1 MMAKPEISRGDPRE
15 IVIGLA
21 MRPRFPYPE
30 FPQKTLHPAV
40 AFWHWRMNIVHDQEL
55 SELRLKLAR
64 LEIEHEDYDAA
75 IEAMTL
81 QGMDALRIQRFKKKK
96 LSLKDEITRLRA
108 RVIPD
113 IIA

>member
-1 MMAKPEISRGDPRE
+1 
-15 IVIGLA
+15 
-21 MRPRFPYPE
+21 
-30 FPQKTLHPAV
+30 
-40 AFWHWRMNIVHDQEL
+40 MNVVYDQEL
-55 SELRLKLAR
+55 SELRVRLAR
-64 LEIEHEDYDAA
+64 LEIEHEDYDHA

-96 LSLKDEITRLRA
+96 LALKDEITKLRA